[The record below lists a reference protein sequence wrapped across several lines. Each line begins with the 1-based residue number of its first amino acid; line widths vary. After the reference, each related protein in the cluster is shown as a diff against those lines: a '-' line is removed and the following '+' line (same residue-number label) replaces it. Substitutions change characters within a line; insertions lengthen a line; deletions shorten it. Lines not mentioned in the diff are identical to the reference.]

1 MPAYWLTS
9 STCSNARSRYT
20 LALLYGQCHYSIYY
34 INSPCQPFTDS
45 RNYRSRHFVI
55 FHFQPQQP
63 HLPTATEHI
72 ATRLKCE
79 TVKVQTRRVPYDIS
93 QFTSPWTKQQLS
105 YCSDCRPM
113 LHNSNFRCPIP
124 VCDFLLG
131 LVNNIHCFTYIFS
144 CSKLSCSIGHIFIFW
159 WGLLFFNSY
168 VHGNVYEYHHKLHI
182 PKNVPFPSQLQLLWR
197 SRLPSLLNSVK

>member
-9 STCSNARSRYT
+9 STCSNARSRST

-34 INSPCQPFTDS
+34 INIPCQPFTGS

-55 FHFQPQQP
+55 FHFQPRQP

-72 ATRLKCE
+72 ATRPKCE

-105 YCSDCRPM
+105 YCSDCRAM

-131 LVNNIHCFTYIFS
+131 LTFTISLTSSLVPSYRAVLVIFS
-144 CSKLSCSIGHIFIFW
+144 FLIFW

-168 VHGNVYEYHHKLHI
+168 VYGNVYEYHYKLHI
-182 PKNVPFPSQLQLLWR
+182 PKNVPFPSQLQLLCR
-197 SRLPSLLNSVK
+197 SRLP